1 MTGLLRKDG
10 TIPALKK
17 DGTPRIAGGG
27 YDAEKQKKW
36 CSGVLKRATKIATE
50 IFPHCEVLAVLAQ
63 YATTD
68 SGYDGLKHF
77 LRNETKSTT
86 IPTLQKKFVKLSQKK
101 TFKKKYQDFLKIMD
115 TLNFQEIL
123 KNVKKSKK
131 K

>member
-36 CSGVLKRATKIATE
+36 CTGVLKRATQTANE
-50 IFPHCEVLAVLAQ
+50 LFPRCEVLAVLAQ
-63 YATTD
+63 YSATD
-68 SGYDGLKHF
+68 SGYDGVKHIF
-77 LRNETKSTT
+77 ATQTKIRIST
-86 IPTLQKKFVKLSQKK
+86 LLKKFSKLSQKK
-101 TFKKKYQDFLKIMD
+101 IFLSKYQKFLKIMD
-115 TLNFQEIL
+115 NKNFHEIL
-123 KNVKKSKK
+123 KNVNKSKK